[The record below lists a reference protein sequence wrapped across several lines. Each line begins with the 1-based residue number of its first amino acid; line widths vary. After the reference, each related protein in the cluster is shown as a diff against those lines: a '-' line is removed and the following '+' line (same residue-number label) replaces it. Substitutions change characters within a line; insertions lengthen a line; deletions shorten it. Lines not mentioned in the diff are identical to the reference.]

1 MAVHGPHLLQHCDHL
16 GLFQFLLGVCHWLRR
31 LPPLSVQLLGGLL
44 QLMQLP
50 AVVHSLVFIDFGLLS
65 EFNTFYLT
73 ECLHIL

>member
-1 MAVHGPHLLQHCDHL
+1 
-16 GLFQFLLGVCHWLRR
+16 
-31 LPPLSVQLLGGLL
+31 LSVQLLGGLL